1 MRYLLHPDE
10 YAVVLLVGLFVLGG
24 VYTLLRLTLGGARQL
39 GQAVLPPKV
48 YRRIL
53 VPTGADMPI
62 GIEAVQLACRLAG
75 NGGGSPAAAAAGKAP
90 AAAVVLAYVIEVPRA
105 FALSA
110 VLPDEEAA
118 ANDALAVAADAV
130 RACGLQPVSV
140 VRKGRGLLDETLRAA
155 GDEKADLLVLTTGGE
170 TMNAVA
176 SFSPSSGGGGED
188 DTTQTEESFTAQI
201 ARRAPCEVIL
211 ARAAATGPGGSR

>member
-1 MRYLLHPDE
+1 MRYVLHPDE

-24 VYTLLRLTLGGARQL
+24 VCTLLRLTLGGARQL

-53 VPTGADMPI
+53 VPTAADMPI

-75 NGGGSPAAAAAGKAP
+75 NGGSSPAAAKNAPP

-110 VLPDEEAA
+110 ALPDEEAA

-140 VRKGRGLLDETLRAA
+140 VRKGRGLLDETLRAT
-155 GDEKADLLVLTTGGE
+155 GDEKADLLVLTTDGE

-176 SFSPSSGGGGED
+176 SFSPSSGED

-211 ARAAATGPGGSR
+211 ARAATTGPGGSR

>member
-1 MRYLLHPDE
+1 
-10 YAVVLLVGLFVLGG
+10 
-24 VYTLLRLTLGGARQL
+24 
-39 GQAVLPPKV
+39 
-48 YRRIL
+48 
-53 VPTGADMPI
+53 MPI

-75 NGGGSPAAAAAGKAP
+75 NGGLRPAAAGNAP

-105 FALSA
+105 FGLSA
-110 VLPDEEAA
+110 ALPDEEAA
-118 ANDALAVAADAV
+118 ANDALAVAAEAV

-155 GDEKADLLVLTTGGE
+155 GDEKADLLVLTTGGGA
-170 TMNAVA
+170 MNAVA

-188 DTTQTEESFTAQI
+188 ATTQAEESFSAQI

>member
-1 MRYLLHPDE
+1 
-10 YAVVLLVGLFVLGG
+10 
-24 VYTLLRLTLGGARQL
+24 
-39 GQAVLPPKV
+39 
-48 YRRIL
+48 
-53 VPTGADMPI
+53 
-62 GIEAVQLACRLAG
+62 
-75 NGGGSPAAAAAGKAP
+75 
-90 AAAVVLAYVIEVPRA
+90 VLAYEIEVPRA

-110 VLPDEEAA
+110 ALPDEEAA

-140 VRKGRGLLDETLRAA
+140 VRKGRALLDETLRAA
-155 GDEKADLLVLTTGGE
+155 GDEKADLLVLTTTGGA
-170 TMNAVA
+170 MNAVA
-176 SFSPSSGGGGED
+176 SFSPSSGGSED